1 MQLGRSKRRCRKNS
15 FIRGNWG
22 GAREG
27 AGRTP
32 LSEYEKKK
40 GCKIY
45 ITKNV
50 KEDIIKYGIGNNFSD
65 KSVDLI
71 LEGINS
77 RKKNN

>member
-1 MQLGRSKRRCRKNS
+1 MKKC
-15 FIRGNWG
+15 NWG

-32 LSEYEKKK
+32 LSEDEKKK